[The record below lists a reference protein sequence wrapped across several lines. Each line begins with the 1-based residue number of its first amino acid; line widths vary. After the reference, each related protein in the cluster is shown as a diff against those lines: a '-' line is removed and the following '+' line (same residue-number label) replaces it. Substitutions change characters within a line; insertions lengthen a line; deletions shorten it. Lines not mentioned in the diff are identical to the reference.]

1 MKTLAM
7 MLWEN
12 QERETANRIYRRQ
25 TSPSKSG
32 KAPHQIVVYY
42 GGTFERPNISCDCV
56 KYEMSSPHECRHTKE
71 AWDNCDGV
79 DKMFILHHDEI
90 TDKLR
95 NGDRQNSG

>member
-1 MKTLAM
+1 M
-7 MLWEN
+7 
-12 QERETANRIYRRQ
+12 
-25 TSPSKSG
+25 
-32 KAPHQIVVYY
+32 
-42 GGTFERPNISCDCV
+42 